1 MNKVEDRDLKI
12 KDIINEY
19 KPKNDRDLDLFSREK
34 TIKNIM
40 KLELELFMPKHVP
53 KGTEE
58 DPDNPEYREF
68 SQEEKDNCH
77 CMNCERPVE
86 WWQRTE
92 KMDVKGKEEDVYVE
106 SDLRLRKYLQELED
120 LKVHPV

>member
-1 MNKVEDRDLKI
+1 VNSNLETKI
-12 KDIINEY
+12 EYIINKY
-19 KPKNDRDLDLFSREK
+19 KPKQHRDLNLFNRDK
-34 TIKNIM
+34 TIKSIM
-40 KLELELFMPKHVP
+40 KLEAELFMPKHVP

-58 DPDNPEYREF
+58 DPDNPDYREF

-77 CMNCERPVE
+77 CMNCERPFE

-92 KMDVKGKEEDVYVE
+92 KMDVKGKEEDVYLE